1 MSYRITTDSTSDL
14 PRSFLQERDI
24 PCVGL
29 AFQLD
34 GQEYREDENL
44 QLTMTE
50 FYNALRGGKM
60 SSTMQVNTFEFL
72 SFVEPFLAAGEDVL
86 HICFS
91 SGLSGTYA
99 SVVAGAQELKE
110 KYPERK
116 LVVVDSLAASLGEG
130 LLVYYADENRKK
142 GMTLEENA
150 RWLEENKLHLCHW
163 FTVDDLMF
171 LHRGGRVSKTSAVLG
186 SLLGIKPV
194 LHVDDEGHLIM
205 MSKARGRQ
213 ASIQALVKKM
223 KETAIGDVKE
233 QTIFICHGDCMDDA
247 KKLEEMVRSEMGCH
261 TFLINYTGTVIGS
274 HSGPGTLALFFLG
287 SHR

>member
-1 MSYRITTDSTSDL
+1 MSYRITTDSTADL
-14 PRSFLQERDI
+14 PQSFLEERDI
-24 PCVGL
+24 PAVGL

-34 GQEYREDENL
+34 GQVYREDTNL
-44 QLTMTE
+44 TLTMPD
-50 FYNALRGGKM
+50 FYQALREGKV
-60 SSTMQVNTFEFL
+60 SSTMQVNAYEFI
-72 SFVEPFLAAGEDVL
+72 SFAEPFLAAGEDVL

-99 SVVAGAQELKE
+99 SVMAGAEELRE
-110 KYPERK
+110 KYPERR
-116 LVVVDSLAASLGEG
+116 LIVVDSLAASLGEG

-142 GMTLEENA
+142 GMSLEDNA
-150 RWLEENKLHLCHW
+150 KWLEDNKLHLCHW

-205 MSKARGRQ
+205 MSKVRGRQ
-213 ASIQALVKKM
+213 AAIQALVKKM
-223 KETAIGDVKE
+223 KETATGEVKE
-233 QTIFICHGDCMDDA
+233 QAVFICHGDCLDDA
-247 KKLEEMVRSEMGCH
+247 KKLEELVRREMGCR
-261 TFLINYTGTVIGS
+261 TVLIGYTGTVIGS